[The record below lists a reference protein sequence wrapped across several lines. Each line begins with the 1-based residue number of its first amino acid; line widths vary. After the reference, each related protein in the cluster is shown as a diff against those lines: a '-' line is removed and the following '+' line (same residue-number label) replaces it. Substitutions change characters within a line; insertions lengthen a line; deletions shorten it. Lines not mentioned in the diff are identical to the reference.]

1 MEQLIRFDW
10 AIKKLL
16 RDKANFDILEGF
28 LSAMLHEDVTV
39 VNLLESESNQED
51 ETDKLNRVDLLVENA
66 THDLILIEVQVKSE
80 QDYFHR
86 IAYGAAKLL
95 TEYLAKGQAYKHLK
109 KVISVSIT
117 YFNLGVGKDYLYYG
131 STQFL
136 GVHKQDTLLLTRA
149 QQKLFGFPTVNKIF
163 PEYYVI
169 RVGKFSDEIHEA
181 IDEWIYMLK
190 HNEIKPEFTAKN
202 IQTASE
208 KLRVMNL
215 DEAQRKAYDQFL
227 NNQSYQS
234 SMLWSSR
241 EEGKREGKEDTARTM
256 LADGVSVEQIMK
268 YTGLRRDE
276 VDQLRE
282 KDSQAL

>member
-1 MEQLIRFDW
+1 M
-10 AIKKLL
+10 
-16 RDKANFDILEGF
+16 
-28 LSAMLHEDVTV
+28 
-39 VNLLESESNQED
+39 
-51 ETDKLNRVDLLVENA
+51 
-66 THDLILIEVQVKSE
+66 
-80 QDYFHR
+80 
-86 IAYGAAKLL
+86 
-95 TEYLAKGQAYKHLK
+95 AKGQAYKHLK
-109 KVISVSIT
+109 KVISISIT

-136 GVHKQDTLLLTRA
+136 GAHKQDTLLLTRA

-241 EEGKREGKEDTARTM
+241 EEGKREGKEETARTM

-276 VDQLRE
+276 VDQLRD